1 MAIKAF
7 LMQNLSLIA
16 LLVLEIWRHKISLG
30 RREQVM
36 KFGYLP
42 PENRFNFKK
51 MSFYVQNRSSRPKID
66 PSCQFQEFSS
76 IGKIF
81 HFQNFWDVS
90 MRKEQQQP
98 PWLTNFAK
106 MWPKGVSRIK
116 TKSHQVWASLDK
128 RFLIGSCEFGHPGL
142 WTPPP
147 WPDRVKDST
156 IDFMMYNRQ
165 RIDLT
170 KAPSTRIRYCFQ
182 WKRNDCFASTHCFR
196 VVFILFSLEF
206 VFKSYRFQ

>member
-16 LLVLEIWRHKISLG
+16 LLVLEIWCHKISLG

-42 PENRFNFKK
+42 PENELNFKK

-66 PSCQFQEFSS
+66 PPSMSISTIFKHRKNVSFSKFL
-76 IGKIF
+76 GRLDEK
-81 HFQNFWDVS
+81 
-90 MRKEQQQP
+90 RAAAT

-116 TKSHQVWASLDK
+116 LKVTKFGHHRIRGFWLAAVSLAI
-128 RFLIGSCEFGHPGL
+128 RACEPPPPGLIGLKQVQTHH
-142 WTPPP
+142 W
-147 WPDRVKDST
+147 
-156 IDFMMYNRQ
+156 RQ
-165 RIDLT
+165 
-170 KAPSTRIRYCFQ
+170 KEYG
-182 WKRNDCFASTHCFR
+182 
-196 VVFILFSLEF
+196 
-206 VFKSYRFQ
+206 